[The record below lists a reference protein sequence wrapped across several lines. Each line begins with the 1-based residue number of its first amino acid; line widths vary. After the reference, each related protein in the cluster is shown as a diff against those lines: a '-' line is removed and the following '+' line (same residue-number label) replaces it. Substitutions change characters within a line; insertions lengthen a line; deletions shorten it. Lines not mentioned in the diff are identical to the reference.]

1 MTPSCDAPATQTL
14 EKKAFEASARTR
26 NRLLTRAH
34 VLFFAPIRSARK
46 LRPRSRDNVEEYRT
60 MAKKGGAP
68 TKSEILIQISKD
80 TSLSRKQVGSVFDS
94 LGGVIKKSLRG
105 NGLFTLPGLL
115 KLKVVKKPATK
126 AREGV
131 NPFTGEK
138 MTFKAKPASK
148 KVRAVPLKS
157 LKGMVNS

>member
-1 MTPSCDAPATQTL
+1 
-14 EKKAFEASARTR
+14 
-26 NRLLTRAH
+26 
-34 VLFFAPIRSARK
+34 
-46 LRPRSRDNVEEYRT
+46 

-68 TKSEILIQISKD
+68 TKSEILAQISKD
-80 TSLSRKQVGSVFDS
+80 ATLSRKQVGEVFDS
-94 LGGVIKKSLRG
+94 LNSIIKKSLRG

-138 MTFKAKPASK
+138 MMFKAKPARK
-148 KVRAVPLKS
+148 KVRALALKN
-157 LKGMVNS
+157 LKGFVN